1 MWTPIPEPY
10 ILLSMVLKH
19 KNYITR
25 LFLYLALLL
34 VVVAMLMAVAISLYL
49 REIIEDEVISFNSAL
64 QKLATENSAQAINSI
79 VSLTDEISYDSKL
92 VDILYAFKRTGGP
105 LPVDT
110 VSDYLKDK
118 TTGNV
123 WVSYPQSNL
132 LEIHVL
138 IRDGQNYHAISPRGS
153 ITKVLERN
161 EIIQMRDNLDKTLI
175 IPTAENPG
183 YRGVN
188 QYSFQILSPITDY
201 VSGDEYGLIVANV
214 SEKLLYDSYRDLQ
227 STNKEFVIVDG
238 TGTALSAKDKNRI
251 GEVFLS
257 PALAVLGSRTSGY
270 VRDNRAAAILFYQ
283 QIGGTDWYLV
293 QKANI
298 NVLLSSMRNMLFFIS
313 ITCALCILAITLI
326 LKHFHRK
333 TTTPVAT
340 MNAKMNEVASGDLTV
355 RADVSTDDEFGQMAR
370 SFNTM
375 VMEIDNLLN
384 AVRDTEKMKRL
395 AELDFLRAQINPHFI
410 YNTLSSIRFY
420 VEMDKPEQAGEM
432 LFHFSKLLRATL
444 SRSDQF
450 VTLREE
456 IGTIVDY
463 VALQKLRYPEG
474 FEMCYELDEHTLDY
488 EVPTFILQPLVENA
502 IFHNEGLTRTNTIT
516 ISAKTITAL
525 QEPVDILEILVR
537 DEGVGMDEEHIK
549 AVLKPALQMNKV
561 GLQNVQERIK
571 LNYGAQYGL
580 SIQSQPQKGTS
591 IFITLPARRMAGS
604 GGTEGGRT

>member
-1 MWTPIPEPY
+1 
-10 ILLSMVLKH
+10 MVLKR

-34 VVVAMLMAVAISLYL
+34 VVVSMLMAIAISLYL

-79 VSLTDEISYDSKL
+79 VSLADEISYDSKL
-92 VDILYAFKRTGGP
+92 VDILYDFKRTGGP
-105 LPVDT
+105 LPVEA

-118 TTGNV
+118 TAGNV

-138 IRDGQNYHAISPRGS
+138 IRDGQEYHAISPRGS
-153 ITKVLERN
+153 ITEVLQRDA
-161 EIIQMRDNLDKTLI
+161 IIQTRDGLDNTLI
-175 IPTAENPG
+175 LPTAENSG

-188 QYSFQILSPITDY
+188 QYSFQILNPIKDY

-227 STNKEFVIVDG
+227 SNNKEFVIVDA
-238 TGTALSAKDKNRI
+238 TGTALSAKDKNLI

-298 NVLLSSMRNMLFFIS
+298 NVLLSSMRNMLLFIS
-313 ITCALCILAITLI
+313 LTCALCILAITLI

-340 MNAKMNEVASGDLTV
+340 MNAKMNEVASGDLAV
-355 RADVSTDDEFGQMAR
+355 RADVSTDDEFGQMAK

-375 VMEIDNLLN
+375 VMEIDNLLE

-420 VEMDKPEQAGEM
+420 VEMDKPAQAGEM

-456 IGTIVDY
+456 MDTIADY

-474 FEMCYELDEHTLDY
+474 FEIRYELDEHTLDY
-488 EVPTFILQPLVENA
+488 EIPTFILQPLVENA
-502 IFHNEGLTRTNTIT
+502 IFHNEGLTRKNTIT
-516 ISAKTITAL
+516 ISSKTIAAP
-525 QEPVDILEILVR
+525 QEHVDILEISVS

-549 AVLKPALQMNKV
+549 AALKPALSLNKV

-580 SIQSQPQKGTS
+580 TIESQPQKGTS
-591 IFITLPARRMAGS
+591 IFITIPAHRLTRS
-604 GGTEGGRT
+604 EGTDGGRT